1 MCRICPF
8 FTFASKKCVFVNV
21 KCFKLKYKGILTSTQ
36 AIFET
41 KMCAN
46 LKGVGAPF
54 CTDLRYLL
62 RHYLATL
69 DTPRQPFLAVSRLT
83 LIFVSLLVTRQ
94 SCWRHKQ
101 MLQSVL
107 YQETTK
113 ML

>member
-54 CTDLRYLL
+54 YTDLRYLL

-69 DTPRQPFLAVSRLT
+69 DPTSTFSCGQSSHTHICFFARDSAVLLAS
-83 LIFVSLLVTRQ
+83 
-94 SCWRHKQ
+94 
-101 MLQSVL
+101 
-107 YQETTK
+107 
-113 ML
+113 